1 MPLSNRR
8 RARRKEIQLQE
19 TSDVEAPDSSPS
31 RPANK
36 KRKVCGK
43 ERERKKKEMVKV
55 VVDGE
60 LTCDRSIESRRNL
73 EP

>member
-1 MPLSNRR
+1 MWKLPILHLVDLLIRN
-8 RARRKEIQLQE
+8 ARY
-19 TSDVEAPDSSPS
+19 VG
-31 RPANK
+31 
-36 KRKVCGK
+36 KRGK
-43 ERERKKKEMVKV
+43 ERKKKELVKV

>member
-1 MPLSNRR
+1 M
-8 RARRKEIQLQE
+8 
-19 TSDVEAPDSSPS
+19 EAPDSSPS

-43 ERERKKKEMVKV
+43 ERERKKKKELVKV